1 MIEKPGDILPA
12 LFDQI
17 NVEKGKSNASLFR
30 SWRNIVGDDL
40 ADHSHV
46 VDIRAGRVRVEVDHP
61 GWMQIIQMKKARI
74 LKILKKRYP
83 ELNIRDLMITLGNKE
98 VFKRTEKNTEKK
110 ETSPKVQKKK
120 IILNDEEKKDEE
132 PSMERLQKALR
143 GLKEEI
149 NSSHNRA

>member
-17 NVEKGKSNASLFR
+17 NVEKGKSSASLFR
-30 SWRNIVGDDL
+30 SWRNIAGDDL

-74 LKILKKRYP
+74 LKVLKKRYP

-98 VFKRTEKNTEKK
+98 VFKRTKQKEK
-110 ETSPKVQKKK
+110 SSQVQKKK
-120 IILNDEEKKDEE
+120 IILDDEEKKDEE
-132 PSMERLQKALR
+132 PSIERLQKALR
-143 GLKEEI
+143 GLKEEL
-149 NSSHNRA
+149 NSSHNGA